1 MNGWMIAVDGSAVN
15 LARVNRVVAGL
26 SAASDSE
33 GGKRWYVAAEFVDN
47 NRCVTGAVLASKI
60 ESREAAVSWIRERFG
75 PDAVD

>member
-15 LARVNRVVAGL
+15 LARVDRVVVGL

-33 GGKRWYVAAEFVDN
+33 GGKRWYVAAEFVGDN
-47 NRCVTGAVLASKI
+47 RWMSGAILASKI
-60 ESREAAVSWIRERFG
+60 ESREAAVNWIRERFG